1 VHPRV
6 ASALGEL
13 GKVAMKQGKLDEA
26 EADFRRQADIYS
38 EVYKGKHYYI
48 GSALANLGGVYM
60 ERKQYARAER
70 SFRDALQIYAET
82 LPPDHL
88 NVAIARIKLGRA
100 LIPQHRYADAEVES
114 LAGYGILMKQ
124 TNPPANWLQNSRKD
138 LVEEYGA
145 LHEPEKAAKFQAEL
159 ADADSKALAASN
171 K

>member
-1 VHPRV
+1 
-6 ASALGEL
+6 
-13 GKVAMKQGKLDEA
+13 M
-26 EADFRRQADIYS
+26 
-38 EVYKGKHYYI
+38 
-48 GSALANLGGVYM
+48 
-60 ERKQYARAER
+60 
-70 SFRDALQIYAET
+70 
-82 LPPDHL
+82 
-88 NVAIARIKLGRA
+88 AIARIKLGRA